1 MTKALIFDL
10 GNVIIAF
17 DFTRGYQALSPHTPI
32 PPHGLPNRIAETGLV
47 PRYERGEVSSQAFHE
62 ALSSSLHLNLPYQ
75 QFCDLWSTIFLPD
88 PLIPDD
94 LLATLHHRYR
104 LVLLSNTNEIH
115 FQMIQ
120 RTYPI
125 LRHFDALVLSYQ
137 AGAMKPDPRIYEAA
151 ILQAHCPPE
160 QCFYT
165 DDVLE
170 FVEAG
175 RRCGLDAVPF
185 SGAADLQR
193 HLRERGLLD

>member
-10 GNVIIAF
+10 GNVIVAF
-17 DFTRGYQALSPHTPI
+17 DFARGYQALSPHTPF
-32 PPHGLPNRIAETGLV
+32 PPDDLPARILETGVV
-47 PRYERGEVSSQAFHE
+47 PRYERGEVSSHDFYRT
-62 ALSSSLHLNLPYQ
+62 LSSALHLHLPYQ

-88 PLIPDD
+88 PLLPDD
-94 LLATLHHRYR
+94 LLATLHRHYR

-115 FQMIQ
+115 FQMIH
-120 RTYPI
+120 RTYPL

-137 AGAMKPDPRIYEAA
+137 ARAMKPDPRIYEEA
-151 ILQAHCPPE
+151 IRQAHYPPE

-175 RRCGLDAVPF
+175 RRCGLDAVRF
-185 SGAADLQR
+185 TGLADLER